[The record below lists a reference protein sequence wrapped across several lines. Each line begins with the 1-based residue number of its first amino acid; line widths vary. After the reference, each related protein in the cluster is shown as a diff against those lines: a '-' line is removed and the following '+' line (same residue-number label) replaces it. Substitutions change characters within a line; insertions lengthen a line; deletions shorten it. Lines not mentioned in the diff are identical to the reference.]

1 MSLCC
6 FFGPGG
12 GVRVGVAA
20 ISPFCQMLH
29 LYHVRENISET
40 QIHKTEKC
48 CKRLCVVIV
57 MVVVGC
63 HTAVFAPVGKHQ
75 QSCSSSLKNEV
86 DFT

>member
-6 FFGPGG
+6 FFGP

-40 QIHKTEKC
+40 ETEKC

-63 HTAVFAPVGKHQ
+63 HTAVFAPAGKHQ